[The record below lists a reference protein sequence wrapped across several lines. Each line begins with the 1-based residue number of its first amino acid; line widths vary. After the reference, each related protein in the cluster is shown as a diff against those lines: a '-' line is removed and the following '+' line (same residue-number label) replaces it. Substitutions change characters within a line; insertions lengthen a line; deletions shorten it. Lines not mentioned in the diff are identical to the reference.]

1 MKPLMAIPSPPS
13 HLRIYYQ
20 LTQFSSTFFTEL
32 KFKWLLLLLQR
43 GLHRP
48 QFGAATTTN
57 QPESRERTCHHC
69 TATHP
74 QVARAVCIQ
83 PSSET

>member
-1 MKPLMAIPSPPS
+1 MKPLMAIPSPSPPS

-57 QPESRERTCHHC
+57 QTESRENLSPLHRL
-69 TATHP
+69 P
-74 QVARAVCIQ
+74 QVARAVCIR

>member
-57 QPESRERTCHHC
+57 QPESRERELVT
-69 TATHP
+69 TAPPPTGSP
-74 QVARAVCIQ
+74 GSLYSALL
-83 PSSET
+83 

>member
-57 QPESRERTCHHC
+57 QPESEQRENLSPLYR
-69 TATHP
+69 HP
-74 QVARAVCIQ
+74 PTGGPGSLYSALL
-83 PSSET
+83 